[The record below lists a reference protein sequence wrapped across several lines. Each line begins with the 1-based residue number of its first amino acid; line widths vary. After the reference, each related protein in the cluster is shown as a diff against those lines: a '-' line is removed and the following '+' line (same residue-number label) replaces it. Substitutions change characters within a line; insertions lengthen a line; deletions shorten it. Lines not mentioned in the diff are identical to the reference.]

1 MLSIKKKYYETISI
15 RIFLIYISLDNKSG
29 FNTKSKRTEKRGW
42 GRAGEGRETN
52 NAEANLS
59 IKCNIGKE

>member
-15 RIFLIYISLDNKSG
+15 RIFLIYISLDNKFG

-42 GRAGEGRETN
+42 GRGGDRTE
-52 NAEANLS
+52 
-59 IKCNIGKE
+59 

>member
-42 GRAGEGRETN
+42 GRGGDRTE
-52 NAEANLS
+52 
-59 IKCNIGKE
+59 